1 MDVCRHGGFNRLPG
15 DQGPGEST
23 GTVDGERFE
32 SSFMALGDGTH
43 KLAVRAQIRR
53 RIGKGM
59 GDTVTVRLTELLKG

>member
-1 MDVCRHGGFNRLPG
+1 
-15 DQGPGEST
+15 
-23 GTVDGERFE
+23 
-32 SSFMALGDGTH
+32 MALGDGTH